1 MRDTNP
7 MPGKTGM
14 GFLLHRGLEKGSGT
28 KGVRENSAQG
38 ARFFHGEER
47 DGNENARERKGEDF
61 EKAIDAATEAGY
73 NRGDK

>member
-1 MRDTNP
+1 MQDTKP

-14 GFLLHRGLEKGSGT
+14 GFYCIENSKRSWT

-61 EKAIDAATEAGY
+61 EKAIDATAEAGY